1 MNDVRTVMG
10 IPVSLDARPVVS
22 PELVDD
28 AFGVL
33 ERADAVFSP
42 FRRDS
47 EISRLDRG
55 ELSEGSADLLEVLQL
70 AARFEADSG
79 GAFSVRAAGRLDAD
93 GIVKGWAVQRA
104 AELLESGGQRDFCLN
119 AGGDIAVRGGPE
131 PGRAWHAAIRS
142 PWHPRAIAGV
152 VALRDEAIATSG
164 AYERGAHLHDGR
176 TGEIAN
182 AFASVSVIHPS
193 LTVADVCAT
202 AIMALGPDGP
212 AWAHD
217 SYGCSVVTISHAG
230 VLDAIGDVRWA
241 RAA

>member
-10 IPVSLDARPVVS
+10 IPVSLDARPIVS
-22 PELVDD
+22 AELVDD
-28 AFGVL
+28 AFEVL

-42 FRRDS
+42 FRSDS
-47 EISRLDRG
+47 ELSRLERG
-55 ELSEGSADLLEVLQL
+55 ELSRGSADLLEVLRL
-70 AARFEADSG
+70 AARFEQESG
-79 GAFSVRAAGRLDAD
+79 GAFSVHATGRLDAN

-104 AELLESGGQRDFCLN
+104 AGVLESGGQRDFCLN
-119 AGGDIAVRGGPE
+119 AGGDIAVRGEPE

-142 PWHPRAIAGV
+142 PWSAQAIAGV
-152 VALRDEAIATSG
+152 VQLRDEAIATSG

-176 TGEIAN
+176 TGELAN

-202 AIMALGPDGP
+202 TIMALGPEGP

-217 SYGCSVVTISHAG
+217 TYGCGVVTISHAG
-230 VLDAIGDVRWA
+230 VLDAVGPVEWA